1 MADRALVTGAY
12 GFVGRSVAR
21 QLAAS
26 GWQVIG
32 LGHGSWVRSEWSS
45 WGLSDWRPESVTLD
59 SLVTYAPDVRAII
72 HCAGGASVSYSVAN
86 PYQDFRRTVDSTAAV
101 LEFARLYAKGARVVV
116 ASSAGVYGE
125 VASSPI
131 VETAVCAPVSPYG
144 MHKRISEELCAS
156 YGTVHGVSSAV
167 VRLFSVYGPG
177 LRKQLLWD
185 ACTRLARDENRFFG
199 TGREV
204 RDWLHVRDAASLI
217 AAAIDAAEPA
227 VPIFNGGTGFGTA
240 VETILAALFAA
251 LGRSDRPQFSRE
263 ARAGDPS
270 TLVADTTRA
279 AALGWR
285 PATTWRDGIEEYAA
299 WYRAGAP

>member
-26 GWQVIG
+26 GWQVTG
-32 LGHGSWVRSEWSS
+32 LGHGSWVRSEWSR
-45 WGLSDWRPESVTLD
+45 WGLSDWRPGTVTLD
-59 SLVTYAPDVRAII
+59 SLVTYAPDVQAIF

-86 PYQDFRRTVDSTAAV
+86 PYHDFRRTVDSTAAV
-101 LEFARLYAKGARVVV
+101 LEFSRLHARGARVVL

-125 VASSPI
+125 VPPLPI
-131 VETAVCAPVSPYG
+131 AESAPCSPVSPYG
-144 MHKRISEELCAS
+144 MHKRISEQLCAS
-156 YGTVHGVSSAV
+156 FGRANGVSSVV

-185 ACTRLARDENRFFG
+185 ACTRLTRGENSFFG

-204 RDWLHVRDAASLI
+204 RDWLHVEDAASLLVTAVG
-217 AAAIDAAEPA
+217 AAGPG
-227 VPIFNGGTGFGTA
+227 VPIINGGTGAGTA
-240 VETILAALFAA
+240 VGDVLAELFSA
-251 LGRSDRPQFSRE
+251 LGRSDRPRFSSE

-279 AALGWR
+279 RALGWQAKR
-285 PATTWRDGIEEYAA
+285 DWREGVHEYAA